1 MLTISELHA
10 GYGRSIVLHGINMT
24 IASEGVTAVLGHN
37 GAGKSTLARVAIG
50 LLKPGRGTVRLDGED
65 ITRLPAHER
74 VARGMA
80 YVPQGQQ
87 CFPHLTA
94 LENLQLT
101 ADAHR
106 GGRAALDNA
115 LDLFPALKP
124 LLRRRA
130 GLLSGGQRQQLGIAR
145 ALITRPRLLLLDE
158 PTEGIQ
164 PTVVAEIEQRIL
176 DLSAHFAVFLVEQ
189 HLGFALRA
197 ARNYYVLESGR
208 VTATGSSDSTSAERV
223 RAALS
228 V

>member
-10 GYGRSIVLHGINMT
+10 GYGRSTVLHGIDMT
-24 IASEGVTAVLGHN
+24 IAPEGVTAVLGHN

-50 LLKPGRGTVRLDGED
+50 LLRPWRGRVHLDGED

-106 GGRAALDNA
+106 GGRAALDDA
-115 LDLFPALKP
+115 LSLFPALKP
-124 LLRRRA
+124 LL
-130 GLLSGGQRQQLGIAR
+130 
-145 ALITRPRLLLLDE
+145 
-158 PTEGIQ
+158 
-164 PTVVAEIEQRIL
+164 
-176 DLSAHFAVFLVEQ
+176 
-189 HLGFALRA
+189 
-197 ARNYYVLESGR
+197 
-208 VTATGSSDSTSAERV
+208 
-223 RAALS
+223 
-228 V
+228 